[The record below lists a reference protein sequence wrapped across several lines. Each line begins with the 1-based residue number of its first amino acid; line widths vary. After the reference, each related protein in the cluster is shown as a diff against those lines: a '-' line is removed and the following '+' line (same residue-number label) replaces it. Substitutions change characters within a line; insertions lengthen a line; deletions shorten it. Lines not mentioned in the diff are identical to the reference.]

1 MTTDTRLGAL
11 DSVLDEAVARATT
24 DRSVVGRVADAV
36 QGSPSGVVGRVVDA
50 VRSGPSESDTS
61 RLGDDLFAV
70 VDALESSPSLR
81 RAVTDPGTPEQ
92 NRQQLVHAV
101 LDGKVSK
108 TAVDIVAEGAAMRW
122 AGGRTFAAALERQG
136 ARATLMAAENADQL
150 ENTEDE
156 LFRFARLVDG
166 NPGLRNALA
175 DRSVRLAHRQE
186 LVGSLL
192 AGKASDATIALAK
205 RAVAARERTFGQT
218 IEGYVTLAAAQK
230 NRIVATVRVATP
242 LTDEQRE
249 RLQRTLRNQV
259 GRDVAIQEVIDE
271 NVVGGVRV
279 ELGDEVIEG
288 TVASRLHDVRRLFS

>member
-24 DRSVVGRVADAV
+24 ERSVVGRVADAV

-175 DRSVRLAHRQE
+175 DRSVSLAHRQE

-242 LTDEQRE
+242 LTAEQRE

-271 NVVGGVRV
+271 HVVGGVRV

>member
-1 MTTDTRLGAL
+1 MTTDTRLSGL
-11 DSVLDEAVARATT
+11 DSVLDEVLARAQT
-24 DRSVVGRVADAV
+24 SVIGRVMDAV
-36 QGSPSGVVGRVVDA
+36 KGEPSGAVGRVVDA
-50 VRSGPSESDTS
+50 VQSRPSGSGAS

-175 DRSVRLAHRQE
+175 DRSVR
-186 LVGSLL
+186 
-192 AGKASDATIALAK
+192 
-205 RAVAARERTFGQT
+205 
-218 IEGYVTLAAAQK
+218 
-230 NRIVATVRVATP
+230 
-242 LTDEQRE
+242 
-249 RLQRTLRNQV
+249 
-259 GRDVAIQEVIDE
+259 
-271 NVVGGVRV
+271 
-279 ELGDEVIEG
+279 
-288 TVASRLHDVRRLFS
+288 

>member
-1 MTTDTRLGAL
+1 MTTDTRLSAL
-11 DSVLDEAVARATT
+11 DGVLDEAVASATT
-24 DRSVVGRVADAV
+24 ERSVVGRVADAV
-36 QGSPSGVVGRVVDA
+36 QGAPSGVVGRVVDA

-61 RLGDDLFAV
+61 RLGDELFAV

-108 TAVDIVAEGAAMRW
+108 TAVNIVAEGAAMRW

-166 NPGLRNALA
+166 NPRLRNALA
-175 DRSVRLAHRQE
+175 DRSVTLAHRQE

-192 AGKASDATIALAK
+192 AGKASDATITLAK
-205 RAVAARERTFGQT
+205 RAVAARERTFAQT

-230 NRIVATVRVATP
+230 NRIVATVRVAKP
-242 LTDEQRE
+242 LTDDQRE

-271 NVVGGVRV
+271 HVVGGVRV

-288 TVASRLHDVRRLFS
+288 TVSSRLHDVRRLFS

>member
-1 MTTDTRLGAL
+1 MTTDTRLSAL

-24 DRSVVGRVADAV
+24 ERSVVGRVADAV
-36 QGSPSGVVGRVVDA
+36 QGSASGVVGRVVDA

-61 RLGDDLFAV
+61 RLGNDLFAV

-92 NRQQLVHAV
+92 NRQQLVSAV

-192 AGKASDATIALAK
+192 AGKTSDATIALAK

>member
-11 DSVLDEAVARATT
+11 DSVVDEAVARATT
-24 DRSVVGRVADAV
+24 ERGLVGRVADAV
-36 QGSPSGVVGRVVDA
+36 QGGQSGVVGRLVDA
-50 VRSGPSESDTS
+50 VQSGPSQSDTS
-61 RLGDDLFAV
+61 RLGEDLFAV

-81 RAVTDPGTPEQ
+81 RAVTDPGTPEH

-136 ARATLMAAENADQL
+136 ARATLMAAESADQL

-166 NPGLRNALA
+166 SPGLRNALA

-271 NVVGGVRV
+271 HVVGGVRV

>member
-1 MTTDTRLGAL
+1 MTTDTRLSAL
-11 DSVLDEAVARATT
+11 DSVLDEALARTT
-24 DRSVVGRVADAV
+24 TKRSVVGRVVDAV

-50 VRSGPSESDTS
+50 VQGGPSQSDTS

-81 RAVTDPGTPEQ
+81 RAVTDPGTPER

-101 LDGKVSK
+101 LDGKVS
-108 TAVDIVAEGAAMRW
+108 DICGEHR
-122 AGGRTFAAALERQG
+122 GGRSCDALGRG
-136 ARATLMAAENADQL
+136 PDVRRRPRTARGSGNADGRR
-150 ENTEDE
+150 ERRSAGNTEDE

-205 RAVAARERTFGQT
+205 RAVAARERTFDQT
-218 IEGYVTLAAAQK
+218 IEGYVTLAAQK
-230 NRIVATVRVATP
+230 NRIVATVRVTNP

-271 NVVGGVRV
+271 HVVGGVRV

>member
-1 MTTDTRLGAL
+1 MTTDTRLSAL
-11 DSVLDEAVARATT
+11 DSVLDEAVARTT
-24 DRSVVGRVADAV
+24 TERSVVGRVADAV
-36 QGSPSGVVGRVVDA
+36 QGSASGVVGRVVDA
-50 VRSGPSESDTS
+50 VRSAPSESDPPK
-61 RLGDDLFAV
+61 LGDDLFAV

-108 TAVDIVAEGAAMRW
+108 IAVDIVAEGAAMRW

-192 AGKASDATIALAK
+192 AGKTSDATIALAK

>member
-11 DSVLDEAVARATT
+11 DSVLDEAMAHATT
-24 DRSVVGRVADAV
+24 ERSVVGRVADAV

-61 RLGDDLFAV
+61 RLGEDLFAV

-81 RAVTDPGTPEQ
+81 RAVTDPGRPEQ

-101 LDGKVSK
+101 LNGKVSK

-122 AGGRTFAAALERQG
+122 AGGRTYAAALERQG
-136 ARATLMAAENADQL
+136 ARATLMAAESADQL

>member
-1 MTTDTRLGAL
+1 MTADTRLSAL
-11 DSVLDEAVARATT
+11 DSVLNEALAGATT
-24 DRSVVGRVADAV
+24 ERGVFGRVADAV
-36 QGSPSGVVGRVVDA
+36 QGAPSGVLGRVVGA
-50 VRSGPSESDTS
+50 VQGGPSASDTGG
-61 RLGDDLFAV
+61 LGDDLFAV

-81 RAVTDPGTPEQ
+81 RAVTDPGTPER
-92 NRQQLVHAV
+92 NRQQLIHAV
-101 LDGKVSK
+101 LDGKVSD
-108 TAVDIVAEGAAMRW
+108 TAVSIVAEGAAMRW

-136 ARATLMAAENADQL
+136 VRATLMAAENADQL
-150 ENTEDE
+150 GNTEDE

-166 NPGLRNALA
+166 NPRLRNALA
-175 DRSVRLAHRQE
+175 DRSVSLAHRQE

-192 AGKASDATIALAK
+192 AGKVSDATIALAK
-205 RAVAARERTFGQT
+205 RAVAARQRTFDQT
-218 IEGYVTLAAAQK
+218 IEGYVTLAAAQR
-230 NRIVATVRVATP
+230 NRIVATVRVTKP

-271 NVVGGVRV
+271 HVVGGVRV

>member
-1 MTTDTRLGAL
+1 MTTDTRLSAL
-11 DSVLDEAVARATT
+11 DSVLDEVLARATT
-24 DRSVVGRVADAV
+24 
-36 QGSPSGVVGRVVDA
+36 QPGVVGRVVDA
-50 VRSGPSESDTS
+50 AQSRPSGSGASG
-61 RLGDDLFAV
+61 LGDDLFAV

-81 RAVTDPGTPEQ
+81 RAVTDPGTPER

-101 LDGKVSK
+101 LDGKVSDI
-108 TAVDIVAEGAAMRW
+108 AVNIVAEGAAMRW

-175 DRSVRLAHRQE
+175 GRSVRLAHRQE
-186 LVGSLL
+186 LVGTLL

-205 RAVAARERTFGQT
+205 RAVAARERTFDHT
-218 IEGYVTLAAAQK
+218 IEGYVTLAAAHK
-230 NRIVATVRVATP
+230 NRIVATVRVAKP
-242 LTDEQRE
+242 LSDEQRE

-271 NVVGGVRV
+271 HVVGGVRV

>member
-1 MTTDTRLGAL
+1 MTTDTRLSAL
-11 DSVLDEAVARATT
+11 DSVLDEAVARTT
-24 DRSVVGRVADAV
+24 TERSVVGRVADAV
-36 QGSPSGVVGRVVDA
+36 QGSASGVVGRVVDA
-50 VRSGPSESDTS
+50 VRSGPTESDTS

-108 TAVDIVAEGAAMRW
+108 IAVDIVAEGAAMRW

-192 AGKASDATIALAK
+192 AGKTSDATIALAK

-230 NRIVATVRVATP
+230 NRIVATVRVAMP

-271 NVVGGVRV
+271 YVVGGVRV

>member
-1 MTTDTRLGAL
+1 MTTDTRLSAL
-11 DSVLDEAVARATT
+11 DSVLDEAVARTT
-24 DRSVVGRVADAV
+24 TERSVVGRVADAV
-36 QGSPSGVVGRVVDA
+36 QGSASGVVGRVVDA
-50 VRSGPSESDTS
+50 VRSGPSESDAS

-108 TAVDIVAEGAAMRW
+108 IAVDIVAEGAAMRW

>member
-1 MTTDTRLGAL
+1 MTTDTRLSAL
-11 DSVLDEAVARATT
+11 DGVLDEVLASATT
-24 DRSVVGRVADAV
+24 QPGVVRRVMDAV
-36 QGSPSGVVGRVVDA
+36 QSRPSG
-50 VRSGPSESDTS
+50 SGASG
-61 RLGDDLFAV
+61 LGDDLFAV
-70 VDALESSPSLR
+70 ADALESTPSLR
-81 RAVTDPGTPEQ
+81 RAVTDPGTPER

-101 LDGKVSK
+101 LDGKVSDI
-108 TAVDIVAEGAAMRW
+108 AVNIVAEGAAMRW

>member
-24 DRSVVGRVADAV
+24 ERSVVGRVADAV
-36 QGSPSGVVGRVVDA
+36 QGSASGVVGRVVDA
-50 VRSGPSESDTS
+50 VRSGPSESDSS

-92 NRQQLVHAV
+92 NRQRLVHAV

-192 AGKASDATIALAK
+192 AGKTSDATIALAK

-271 NVVGGVRV
+271 HVVGGVRV

>member
-24 DRSVVGRVADAV
+24 ERSVVGRVADAV

-50 VRSGPSESDTS
+50 VRSGPSESDTP

-108 TAVDIVAEGAAMRW
+108 IAVDIVAEGAAMRW

-192 AGKASDATIALAK
+192 AGKTSDATIALAK

-271 NVVGGVRV
+271 YVVGGVRV

>member
-24 DRSVVGRVADAV
+24 ERSVVGRVADAV
-36 QGSPSGVVGRVVDA
+36 QGSASGVVGRVVDA
-50 VRSGPSESDTS
+50 VRSGPSESDSS

-271 NVVGGVRV
+271 HVVGGVRV

>member
-11 DSVLDEAVARATT
+11 DSVLDEAVARTT
-24 DRSVVGRVADAV
+24 TERSVVGRVADAV
-36 QGSPSGVVGRVVDA
+36 QGSASGVVGRVVDA

-192 AGKASDATIALAK
+192 AGKTSDATIALAK